1 MQLLYGLR
9 LHLSINGDVINM
21 TPKKI
26 ALLTDSCADLTP
38 ETAAAH
44 GIYMVPLK
52 VRCLDGE
59 YADGVTIRADDV
71 ITRLKRGELPQTSLP
86 DGGAVDAALD
96 RIAADGYDGVVAVML
111 SGGLSGTANMV
122 RIHGKVRQD
131 LAVSVFDSRRGSMA
145 QGMILLQLAEDLRGG
160 MDWERLTGRRVEQL
174 IRGTRAFFSVDTL
187 EYLQKGG
194 RIGRVTALA
203 GTMLQIKPIL
213 TFAENGELCSASK
226 VRGRRQIQDKLAEL
240 LEREARGHRAY
251 NLAVV
256 NCQASQEM
264 LQMKDRLAAMLP
276 DYRHF
281 WTGELDGTLSVYIG
295 SGVLGA
301 CVQYLD

>member
-1 MQLLYGLR
+1 
-9 LHLSINGDVINM
+9 M

-38 ETAAAH
+38 ETAAEQ
-44 GIYMVPLK
+44 GIYIVPLK
-52 VRCLDGE
+52 IRCKNGE
-59 YADGVTIRADDV
+59 YSDGVDIHADDV
-71 ITRLKRGELPQTSLP
+71 IARLKQGELPHTSLP
-86 DGGAVDAALD
+86 DGGAVDAAFD

-122 RIHGKVRQD
+122 RIHGSVRRD
-131 LAVSVFDSRRGSMA
+131 LTIAVFDSLRGALA
-145 QGMILLQLAEDLRGG
+145 QGVILLQLAEDLRGG
-160 MDWERLTGRRVEQL
+160 MGWEEITQRRVAQL

-213 TFAENGELCSASK
+213 TFVENGELGSAAK
-226 VRGRRQIQDKLAEL
+226 VRGRRQIQDKLIEL
-240 LEREARGHRAY
+240 VVKEAQGHQAY
-251 NLAVV
+251 NLAVL
-256 NCQASQEM
+256 NCQAPIEM
-264 LQMKDRLAAMLP
+264 EQMKKKLAAALP
-276 DYRHF
+276 DYHHF
-281 WTGELDGTLSVYIG
+281 WTGVLDGTLSVYIG